1 MNNLE
6 NNIKEF
12 KPVIHDSRVEF
23 SNNLE
28 NIIKEFKPLISAS
41 TLHTYL
47 QTLKKLFSNLETYD
61 FKALDNI
68 ENIKSKISYL
78 SPLSQRNVYN
88 AIIVL
93 LQATDNTN
101 PVISEYT
108 IIRDGHN
115 NDYSSFQLK
124 HEKTEKE
131 ALNWVSKKELDDTL
145 EYWKAF
151 CLQRYLVLRMLMAMP
166 LRNEFKSLQ
175 MTTWAK
181 YKKLDADQKHQ
192 SNFFIKEQNPTRY
205 RLGLNCYKTAGTYG
219 ERVLDI
225 PTELNA
231 DIGRYLRKT
240 KNTSYLFT
248 RKTGGPFSSVEFTKY
263 VKSIFARTGKK
274 VGTTML
280 RHVMASL
287 SGADALE
294 KQTALAETMC
304 HSLNT
309 NTAYI
314 KL

>member
-1 MNNLE
+1 M
-6 NNIKEF
+6 
-12 KPVIHDSRVEF
+12 
-23 SNNLE
+23 NNLE
-28 NIIKEFKPLISAS
+28 NIIKEFKPLITAS

-47 QTLKKLFSNLETYD
+47 QTLKKLFSQLETDD
-61 FKALDNI
+61 FKALNNI
-68 ENIKSKISYL
+68 ENVKSKISYL

-93 LQATDNTN
+93 LQATDSNN
-101 PVISEYT
+101 PIIGEYT

-115 NDYSSFQLK
+115 NDYSSFQLT
-124 HEKTEKE
+124 HAKTPKQ
-131 ALNWVSKKELDDTL
+131 ALNWLSQKELDDTL
-145 EYWKAF
+145 EYWKVF
-151 CLQRYLVLRMLMAMP
+151 DFQKYLVLRMLMAMP

-175 MTTWAK
+175 IITWAK
-181 YKKLDADQKHQ
+181 YKKLDTDQKHQ

-219 ERVLDI
+219 ERIIDI

-231 DIGRYLRKT
+231 DIGRYLRQT

-274 VGTTML
+274 VGTTMI

-287 SGADALE
+287 SGAEALE
-294 KQTALAETMC
+294 KQQALAETML
-304 HSLNT
+304 HSVEM